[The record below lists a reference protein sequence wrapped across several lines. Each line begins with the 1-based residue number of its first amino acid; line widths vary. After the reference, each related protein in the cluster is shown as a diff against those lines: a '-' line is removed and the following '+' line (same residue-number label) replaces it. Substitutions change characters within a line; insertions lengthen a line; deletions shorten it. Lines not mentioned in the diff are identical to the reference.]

1 MAPSQRST
9 RRSSARAA
17 NRSLSP
23 QDIAHGVSVLTQL
36 DTHRQ
41 AAGASAASLCL
52 VEPEDKV
59 DSPCPIYHSF
69 RTSDPENPNRLINF
83 SHHEFE
89 RLWSQV
95 RMHISENWNVGRGRK
110 CEQTPKNVFFMVLTV
125 LKHCGKWDVVAS
137 IFRFK
142 TGAFQK
148 MILSFAG
155 VIAPFLY
162 DRFVASVANKFTME
176 QLVLGGNTFDHHP
189 YPRYATDVT
198 FQQSNM
204 PSGKM
209 KERASYYSAKH
220 HLHGHKVE
228 VSVLPNG
235 LALNCTKHYLGIK
248 ADIEIF
254 RHNHAFHL
262 QHLLKSSSERNMT
275 DEGPMKDKYPD
286 SWCVLADKG
295 YQGLADDFRVITPIK
310 KRPLQQL
317 TLDEGR
323 TNDRIAHDRVI
334 VENYFGR
341 LTTLWAMCSDK
352 YRWDKNNY
360 DMLFRSCVALTNFHV
375 RILPLRD
382 EDGENYSNYLKRLQL
397 LGNGMRPKRLEV
409 QRHHREKRRMRLRG
423 MLTDHIERPLSGSHR
438 IRAMAKSD
446 SESEDLLNHESYVFS

>member
-9 RRSSARAA
+9 RRGSARAA

-23 QDIAHGVSVLTQL
+23 QDIAQGVSVLTQL

-41 AAGASAASLCL
+41 AARASAASLCL
-52 VEPEDKV
+52 VEPEDEV

-69 RTSDPENPNRLINF
+69 RTSDPENPSRLINF

-220 HLHGHKVE
+220 HLHGHKVD

-334 VENYFGR
+334 VENYFER

-352 YRWDKNNY
+352 YR
-360 DMLFRSCVALTNFHV
+360 
-375 RILPLRD
+375 
-382 EDGENYSNYLKRLQL
+382 
-397 LGNGMRPKRLEV
+397 
-409 QRHHREKRRMRLRG
+409 
-423 MLTDHIERPLSGSHR
+423 
-438 IRAMAKSD
+438 
-446 SESEDLLNHESYVFS
+446 